1 MPHQH
6 VSLTLQNHA
15 YWHQVTFHVMM
26 RPIWSKTNWEE
37 HNLINTV
44 MRNEHLLVNN
54 CGIVIFMWPIISYYE
69 VQPYCSEFKI
79 EMHSNVFKSC
89 YFYTFTVNHRTGLLL
104 NVWNCW
110 KSPPKTGLLT
120 PHPHPPDLE
129 LKDHKA
135 LDWFGNVST
144 SFNSV
149 NHLSIPTHSQEK
161 FLRILFYSCNTSL
174 GRQEC

>member
-120 PHPHPPDLE
+120 PHPHPPTPANTSE
-129 LKDHKA
+129 
-135 LDWFGNVST
+135 NVSKVHFKHDMKSKQYMKT
-144 SFNSV
+144 
-149 NHLSIPTHSQEK
+149 HLTFPPVPLHVLI
-161 FLRILFYSCNTSL
+161 
-174 GRQEC
+174 